1 MAETETESVPTSGFK
16 VRPLSR
22 VAKPDAQVAGGGQQK
37 AESSIPE
44 PHDSK
49 FQSKSSR
56 LRELTGELR
65 ELEARL
71 RLGGGLDK
79 IEKQHKAHKLTARER
94 IDLLLDND
102 SYKQEVGLLVAYDQY
117 LQSRGQKS
125 EVRSQKSEV
134 GGTVEQEI
142 GGAPAAGVVTTIG
155 RVAGREVV
163 VVANDATVK
172 AGSWWPE
179 TIKKILRAQEIAM
192 RSRVPIIYLVDSA
205 GVNLPYQGG
214 VFPGQYGA
222 SRIFYYNSIMR
233 RYLKVPQI
241 SAVMGPCIAGGAY
254 LPALSDIIIM
264 VEGTSFMGLGGANLV
279 KGATGQTIDN
289 ETLGGARTHNELSGV
304 AHYRVKNDEECT
316 AKIREF
322 VSELP
327 TKAQCAVSITNGA
340 DPKTPE
346 ENLYDIIPEDHRQ
359 PYNVRELLNC
369 VLDEGNLD
377 EFQADY
383 AKEVITGHAR
393 IRGIQVGVIANNR
406 GMFRDPA
413 GGSPKFGG
421 IIYTESAEKVAYFIE
436 TCNRHQTPLLFI
448 QDVSGFMVGSEAE
461 HSGIIRAG
469 ARFVEAMATAI
480 VPKIVVTVNHASGA
494 GYYAMA
500 GQGFDP
506 DFIFSWPTG
515 RMGVME
521 GDSAVQAVFGSE
533 LAKLRAK
540 REEPS
545 EELEAEMQKVR
556 ETYERDLDAKY
567 AAARGFVDAVIA
579 PEETRDALELALR
592 VSLNYS
598 GPHLGPFVLPAALV

>member
-1 MAETETESVPTSGFK
+1 MSETEVLPASGVT
-16 VRPLSR
+16 VRPLSKG
-22 VAKPDAQVAGGGQQK
+22 ASD
-37 AESSIPE
+37 ESPGAST
-44 PHDSK
+44 
-49 FQSKSSR
+49 SR
-56 LRELTGELR
+56 LRELTKELHQ
-65 ELEARL
+65 LEARL
-71 RLGGGLDK
+71 RLGGGAEK
-79 IEKQHKAHKLTARER
+79 IEKQHKQGKLTARER
-94 IDLLLDND
+94 IELLLDKD
-102 SYKQEVGLLVAYDQY
+102 SFQQEIGLLVAYDQY
-117 LQSRGQKS
+117 LAEDRRPKT
-125 EVRSQKSEV
+125 EDREKKED
-134 GGTVEQEI
+134 I
-142 GGAPAAGVVTTIG
+142 GGAPAAGVVTTVG
-155 RVAGREVV
+155 LVNGREVV

-192 RSRVPIIYLVDSA
+192 RSHVPIIYLVDSA

-241 SAVMGPCIAGGAY
+241 AAVMGPCIAGGAY

-289 ETLGGARTHNELSGV
+289 ETLGGARAHNELSGV
-304 AHYRVKNDEECT
+304 AHYRVKNDEEAV

-327 TKAQCAVSITNGA
+327 MNAQARSLRSAGRDAGA
-340 DPKTPE
+340 PVEPKTPE
-346 ENLYDIIPEDHRQ
+346 EELYKIIPEDHRQ
-359 PYNVRELLNC
+359 PYNVRELLDC
-369 VLDEGNLD
+369 LLDDGHLD

-436 TCNRHQTPLLFI
+436 TCNRHQTPLVFI
-448 QDVSGFMVGSEAE
+448 QDVSGFMVGAQAE

-480 VPKIVVTVNHASGA
+480 VPKIVLTINHASGA

-521 GDSAVQAVFGSE
+521 GESAVQAVFGSQLE
-533 LAKLRAK
+533 KLRATG
-540 REEPS
+540 EEPD
-545 EELEAEMQKVR
+545 EALNAEMDRVK
-556 ETYERDLDAKY
+556 ETYEKELDAKY

-598 GPHLGPFVLPAALV
+598 GPHLGQFVLPAGLA

>member
-1 MAETETESVPTSGFK
+1 MKIANIET
-16 VRPLSR
+16 
-22 VAKPDAQVAGGGQQK
+22 AK
-37 AESSIPE
+37 
-44 PHDSK
+44 
-49 FQSKSSR
+49 R
-56 LRELTGELR
+56 LRQLTDELQQ
-65 ELEARL
+65 LESRL
-71 RLGGGLDK
+71 RLGGGPDK
-79 IEKQHKAHKLTARER
+79 IERQHQQGKLTARER
-94 IDLLLDND
+94 IALLLDKD
-102 SYKQEVGLLVAYDQY
+102 SYHQEIGLLVAYDQY
-117 LQSRGQKS
+117 
-125 EVRSQKSEV
+125 E
-134 GGTVEQEI
+134 
-142 GGAPAAGVVTTIG
+142 GGAPGAGVVTVVG
-155 RVAGREVV
+155 RVEGREVV

-222 SRIFYYNSIMR
+222 ARIFYYNSIMR

-289 ETLGGARTHNELSGV
+289 ESLGGARTHNELSGV
-304 AHYRVKNDEECT
+304 AHYRVTGDEACIE
-316 AKIREF
+316 KIREF

-327 TKAQCAVSITNGA
+327 KAELPRIEPGEPLRAL
-340 DPKTPE
+340 E
-346 ENLYDIIPEDHRQ
+346 ELYDIIPEDHRQ
-359 PYNVRELLNC
+359 PYDVRKLLEC
-369 VLDEGNLD
+369 LLDDGHLD

-383 AKEVITGHAR
+383 AKEMITGHAR
-393 IRGIQVGVIANNR
+393 IRGIQVGVIANHR
-406 GMFRDPA
+406 GMVRAP
-413 GGSPKFGG
+413 GGKPPRFGG

-436 TCNRHQTPLLFI
+436 TCNRHQTPLLFV

-469 ARFVEAMATAI
+469 ARFVEAMATAV
-480 VPKIVVTVNHASGA
+480 VPKIVLTVNHASGA

-521 GDSAVQAVFGSE
+521 GDSAVQAVFGSQLE
-533 LAKLRAK
+533 KLKKNGESPDAA
-540 REEPS
+540 
-545 EELEAEMQKVR
+545 LNAEMDKVR
-556 ETYERDLDAKY
+556 ETYDMELDAKY

-579 PEETRDALELALR
+579 PENTRLALELSLR
-592 VSLNYS
+592 TSQTFT
-598 GPHLGPFVLPAALV
+598 GPHLGQFVIPPGVV